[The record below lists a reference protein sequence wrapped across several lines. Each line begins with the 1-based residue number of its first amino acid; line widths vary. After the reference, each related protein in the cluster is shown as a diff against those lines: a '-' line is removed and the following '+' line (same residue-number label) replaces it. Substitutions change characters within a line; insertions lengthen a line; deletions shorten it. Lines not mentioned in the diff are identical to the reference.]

1 MLTFAGRQNVNTL
14 VVPTIKKSNNIKKHN
29 TNTNRH
35 RAISWA
41 SGCKISAIRKSLGP
55 RGVGFPIHPSMY
67 FPIHPSSRQCADT
80 VLHRLRS
87 RERWFNWVR
96 HNISYIVE
104 WQSDPGGRVCYGFVT
119 RAEILNPCL
128 NRQHY
133 CSSLNSYI
141 YGNGESKMMTILIK
155 TSEGTE
161 QEEDIKHQ
169 N

>member
-14 VVPTIKKSNNIKKHN
+14 VVPTTKKLNNINKTQYKYKSPSGN
-29 TNTNRH
+29 LL
-35 RAISWA
+35 
-41 SGCKISAIRKSLGP
+41 GCKISAIRKSSGP
-55 RGVGFPIHPSMY
+55 RGVGFTIHPSMY
-67 FPIHPSSRQCADT
+67 FPLHPSSRQCADT

-128 NRQHY
+128 NRPHY